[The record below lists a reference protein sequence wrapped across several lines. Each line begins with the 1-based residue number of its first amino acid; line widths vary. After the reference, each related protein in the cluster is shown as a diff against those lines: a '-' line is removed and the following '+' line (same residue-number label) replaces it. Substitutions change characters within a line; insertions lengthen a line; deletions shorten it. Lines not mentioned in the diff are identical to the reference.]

1 MDNVILVL
9 CNVPDEAV
17 GRTIADALVEQGL
30 AACVNLL
37 PVVQSVYRWQGKVES
52 ASETTLLIKSAA
64 SRYLEVEQAIA
75 KLHPYDVPEI
85 ICLPVNA
92 GLPAYL
98 QWVLAETRKPFDV

>member
-9 CNVPDEAV
+9 CNVPDEAS
-17 GRTIADALVEQGL
+17 GQLIATQVVEQGL

-37 PVVQSVYRWQGKVES
+37 PVVQSVYRWQGSVER
-52 ASETTLLIKSAA
+52 ATETTLLIKSAA
-64 SRYLEVEQAIA
+64 SRYLELEQAIR

-85 ICLPVNA
+85 ICLPVSA

-98 QWVLAETRKPFDV
+98 QWVLAETGKPINA